1 MVAPARFAA
10 AWREAAATGK
20 LIPLDQGPSDV
31 APVASL
37 RSSLRGLAA
46 RGDGTSLHPDHYPPL
61 SHQVD
66 P

>member
-37 RSSLRGLAA
+37 RSPLRGFAA
-46 RGDGTSLHPDHYPPL
+46 RDDGSLHPNHYPPL
-61 SHQVD
+61 SQQVD
-66 P
+66 R